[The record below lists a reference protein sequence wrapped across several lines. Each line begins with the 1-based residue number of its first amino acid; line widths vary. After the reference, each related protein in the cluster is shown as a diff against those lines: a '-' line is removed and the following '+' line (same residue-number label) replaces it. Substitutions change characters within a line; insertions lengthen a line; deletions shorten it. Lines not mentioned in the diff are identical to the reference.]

1 MLVNAWLSSSS
12 AYCIGTSHNITLTS
26 HVVVQG
32 LNYATASPSSY
43 VQAQIFPPSL
53 HVKSTCFFGMPCI
66 KKTFILP
73 YTSKSSLS
81 VPSGI
86 A

>member
-1 MLVNAWLSSSS
+1 MRGCPLVQHTVLELH
-12 AYCIGTSHNITLTS
+12 TSNITLIT
-26 HVVVQG
+26 HVVVQC

-43 VQAQIFPPSL
+43 VQAQIFSPSL

-66 KKTFILP
+66 KKTFVLP
-73 YTSKSSLS
+73 HTSKSSLS